1 MDQKTEIVIRDG
13 QYYVRVP
20 PEFNSDPVIESET
33 TVEWIR
39 SNDGYRLKFTENTDP
54 TPSEDQASTDDDNET
69 TCKSRRELGEVLGA
83 LGLTVVG
90 AVISYPINEL
100 IYNDGLPEVPLRDPD
115 PVTDPVFAFI
125 DNLIVTP
132 GMGAPDIEQV
142 GEVDLR
148 AQMQL
153 ADTAAVTSNTEV
165 KRVDNP
171 IAGQYIEND
180 QFPPNIAT
188 TTGPLGSDLVA
199 LSMGYNPEDVG
210 DYRGNL
216 PYYFD
221 LSPTDEHAGRSMDEI
236 RNSDLRTN
244 WPITNR
250 LGVRKSFEPEEGEG
264 TILDTSRTK
273 YHVDFA
279 LLVLKPLSA
288 GWELYERHPDFS
300 DLSNVDDGLHL
311 IVAGC
316 HGEGTLATTIALS
329 REDFRES
336 VIDQVPGINSYENL
350 IDPSQRTEGIA
361 AVVRVDIDEYIEDSD
376 RDGNPTE
383 RPGDFE
389 TSLEAVET
397 F

>member
-1 MDQKTEIVIRDG
+1 
-13 QYYVRVP
+13 
-20 PEFNSDPVIESET
+20 
-33 TVEWIR
+33 
-39 SNDGYRLKFTENTDP
+39 
-54 TPSEDQASTDDDNET
+54 
-69 TCKSRRELGEVLGA
+69 
-83 LGLTVVG
+83 
-90 AVISYPINEL
+90 
-100 IYNDGLPEVPLRDPD
+100 
-115 PVTDPVFAFI
+115 
-125 DNLIVTP
+125 
-132 GMGAPDIEQV
+132 MGAPDIGQV
-142 GEVDLR
+142 GEVDLQ

-153 ADTAAVTSNTEV
+153 ADTAAVTSDTEV
-165 KRVDNP
+165 NRVDNP
-171 IAGQYIEND
+171 ITGQYIDND
-180 QFPPNIAT
+180 QFPANIAT

-273 YHVDFA
+273 YDVDFA

-300 DLSNVDDGLHL
+300 DLLNVDDGLHL

-316 HGEGTLATTIALS
+316 HGEGTLATTIAIS
-329 REDFRES
+329 SEGFRES
-336 VIDQVPGINSYENL
+336 VINQVPGIKSYENL
-350 IDPSQRTEGIA
+350 LDPSQRTEGIA

-383 RPGDFE
+383 RPFDPE
-389 TSLEAVET
+389 TSLEAVES